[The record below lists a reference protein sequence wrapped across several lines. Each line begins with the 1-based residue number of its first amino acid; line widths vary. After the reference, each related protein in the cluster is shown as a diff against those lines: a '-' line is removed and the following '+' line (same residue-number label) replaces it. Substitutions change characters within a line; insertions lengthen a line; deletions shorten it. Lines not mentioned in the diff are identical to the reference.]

1 MEGFWGAEF
10 EMITI
15 SFVQRFWKC
24 EISAS
29 GEERNKENFHCS
41 VLFIYCFQFFW
52 GFFCMFACVQ
62 HTLGVLHYE
71 LVPTGETVFC
81 SPLVILLD
89 LAPCNFFGPSLLMRI
104 ELKDFCFDRLKEF
117 QLRDKCKWTQQDYYK
132 VVLKLGQCWMQH
144 RDSREDVCEIRH
156 MRFIFKD
163 ATLKPFSCICT
174 AYAFNY

>member
-1 MEGFWGAEF
+1 MKSVHQVRSETRRIFTA
-10 EMITI
+10 
-15 SFVQRFWKC
+15 RFYL
-24 EISAS
+24 
-29 GEERNKENFHCS
+29 FTVS
-41 VLFIYCFQFFW
+41 VFF
-52 GFFCMFACVQ
+52 GVFFCMFACVQ

-132 VVLKLGQCWMQH
+132 VVLKLGQC
-144 RDSREDVCEIRH
+144 
-156 MRFIFKD
+156 
-163 ATLKPFSCICT
+163 
-174 AYAFNY
+174 

>member
-1 MEGFWGAEF
+1 MWNQCIRWGARQGEF
-10 EMITI
+10 
-15 SFVQRFWKC
+15 SLL
-24 EISAS
+24 
-29 GEERNKENFHCS
+29 G
-41 VLFIYCFQFFW
+41 FIYLLFPFF
-52 GFFCMFACVQ
+52 FLYVCLRSAY
-62 HTLGVLHYE
+62 TGVLHYE
-71 LVPTGETVFC
+71 LVPTGEAVFC

-174 AYAFNY
+174 AYAINY